1 MKAKWFIRGMGTGI
15 VLTALILCMAYR
27 SNRNDGSVIKEAKE
41 LGMVFPENETGDIS
55 RPEKDQ
61 AEQLAKDQ
69 EKEKKEQEQE
79 KQKQEKQKPASGA
92 AVSQKN
98 EKDQEAKDKLDK
110 SSKDISQGSKY
121 QEGKKSFVVRSGLLS
136 SSVAREM
143 EEAGIIDDAD
153 AFDDYIEKNGYG
165 KQLRSGKYKI
175 PDGADYETIAKIIT
189 RQN

>member
-1 MKAKWFIRGMGTGI
+1 MKATWIIRGMGTGI

-41 LGMVFPENETGDIS
+41 LGMVFPENETGDIA

-69 EKEKKEQEQE
+69 EKEKKEQE
-79 KQKQEKQKPASGA
+79 QEKQKPASGA

>member
-41 LGMVFPENETGDIS
+41 LGMVFPENETGDIA

-69 EKEKKEQEQE
+69 EKEKKEQE
-79 KQKQEKQKPASGA
+79 QEKQKPASGA

-121 QEGKKSFVVRSGLLS
+121 QEVKK
-136 SSVAREM
+136 
-143 EEAGIIDDAD
+143 
-153 AFDDYIEKNGYG
+153 
-165 KQLRSGKYKI
+165 
-175 PDGADYETIAKIIT
+175 
-189 RQN
+189 

>member
-1 MKAKWFIRGMGTGI
+1 MKAKWFIRGLGTGI

-41 LGMVFPENETGDIS
+41 LGMVFPENETGDVS
-55 RPEKDQ
+55 RPEKEQ

-69 EKEKKEQEQE
+69 AKEKKEKKKEQA
-79 KQKQEKQKPASGA
+79 QEKQKPASGA

-98 EKDQEAKDKLDK
+98 EMDQEAKDKLDK

-121 QEGKKSFVVRSGLLS
+121 QGGTKSFVVRSGLLS

-143 EEAGIIDDAD
+143 EEAGVIDDAD